1 MLDFHPIAMAQCI
14 GFFEFISGQ
23 FVIIPFNT
31 FMIFAESTVILH
43 RDSRHLY
50 DICKLLNCVD
60 LNSPQMDELIDRV
73 RKDRMFSKNNPSAQ
87 LQYNIPEMLNEII
100 DSRFYESDYKNITQR
115 LLYEDIDYDYAID
128 NGIAIV
134 AKSKA
139 FIYKSDSNE

>member
-1 MLDFHPIAMAQCI
+1 
-14 GFFEFISGQ
+14 
-23 FVIIPFNT
+23 
-31 FMIFAESTVILH
+31 
-43 RDSRHLY
+43 
-50 DICKLLNCVD
+50 
-60 LNSPQMDELIDRV
+60 MDELIDRV

-134 AKSKA
+134 AKLKA

>member
-1 MLDFHPIAMAQCI
+1 MGIED
-14 GFFEFISGQ
+14 
-23 FVIIPFNT
+23 
-31 FMIFAESTVILH
+31 

-115 LLYEDIDYDYAID
+115 LIYEDIDYCGATRFETDPESYPMMWLY
-128 NGIAIV
+128 IAGGVLIGLIAVIV
-134 AKSKA
+134 ILIVVKK
-139 FIYKSDSNE
+139 KKK

>member
-1 MLDFHPIAMAQCI
+1 
-14 GFFEFISGQ
+14 
-23 FVIIPFNT
+23 
-31 FMIFAESTVILH
+31 
-43 RDSRHLY
+43 
-50 DICKLLNCVD
+50 
-60 LNSPQMDELIDRV
+60 MDELIDRV
-73 RKDRMFSKNNPSAQ
+73 RKDRLFSKNNPSAQ